1 MRPLSV
7 LALVLILSVSCTSVN
22 LHHAIPTEISHY
34 GFSADSP
41 IYCGD
46 GLEGERKYVSKLRGP
61 QGQWVKATPLL
72 ECCSFDLPNGQAG
85 HISRWEVRY
94 AGMQKPVIIY
104 LNSFQTE
111 PVYPPIGFAM
121 AY

>member
-1 MRPLSV
+1 MRLLSV
-7 LALVLILSVSCTSVN
+7 LALVLVLSLSCTSVN
-22 LHHAIPTEISHY
+22 QHQAIPTEVSHY
-34 GFSADSP
+34 GFSADNP

-46 GLEGERKYVSKLRGP
+46 GLEGEKKYISKLRGP
-61 QGQWVKATPLL
+61 QGQWVKATPLV
-72 ECCSFDLPNGQAG
+72 ECCYFDLPNGQTG

-94 AGMQKPVIIY
+94 AGMLEPVIIY

-111 PVYPPIGFAM
+111 PVYPPVGFAM